1 MDLVNASL
9 PFTCIQWM
17 FSTCDPV
24 ANRFFFLSLAPELAD
39 VEYHFF
45 KWSINIDISW
55 NLNLSISRLCMG
67 FFF

>member
-24 ANRFFFLSLAPELAD
+24 ANRFF
-39 VEYHFF
+39 Y
-45 KWSINIDISW
+45 
-55 NLNLSISRLCMG
+55 
-67 FFF
+67 